1 MKPRPFSAKAR
12 ITTERVAEKTT
23 TAPKTRPPWR
33 PFSGHAALGRPTPLI
48 NKNPDNANVMT
59 KEELH
64 YDLPSL
70 SKVYQD
76 RCLPRGL
83 VTLQEWLTEDVP
95 SDWPAQLT
103 AKHSFVFLE
112 HVQMDNL
119 QAVPPVQQPDDL
131 LIYTPVPQIK
141 KFKPP
146 KPRFQPFPQDE
157 ELRCKHRSEPVDAKS
172 IQPSS
177 HDAFEGMRTADIIRQ
192 EIEDLERLLQGN
204 TARKKKPSSEVTRLI
219 DWDQT
224 LTSYLSGKCM

>member
-141 KFKPP
+141 V
-146 KPRFQPFPQDE
+146 
-157 ELRCKHRSEPVDAKS
+157 HY
-172 IQPSS
+172 I
-177 HDAFEGMRTADIIRQ
+177 
-192 EIEDLERLLQGN
+192 
-204 TARKKKPSSEVTRLI
+204 LI
-219 DWDQT
+219 
-224 LTSYLSGKCM
+224 S